1 MCSLWVAP
9 LGELILFVLVTQAV
23 LKPAMPPVIKNQPF
37 NIFWAAP
44 TLFCKDHF
52 DVNMNLQEFDIISNP
67 LETQSGSTIAIF
79 YPHELGY
86 YPYFSEDGKA
96 FHGGIPQNVNLS
108 EHLKKS
114 ASDIADSVTW
124 WRSEGLA
131 VIDWEGWKPQWDRN
145 WGGRIVYQKQSLA
158 FTRHHHPAWPEAK
171 VRAVA
176 TQEFENAGRGLMNV
190 TLTLALEMRPKR
202 LWGFYLYP
210 DCYNYDY
217 RINPEFYTGSCPDDE
232 IFRNDQLLWLWEKST
247 ALYSSIYL
255 NKVLKSSLNALKFVH
270 FRVREA
276 LRVAEMSRKDYA
288 LPVFIFT
295 RPFYLHSI
303 EALSEED
310 LVHTIGESAAL
321 GAAGIILWGGYEYSD
336 SKESC
341 LSVQQTIKELLGPYA
356 LNVTSAAKL
365 CSHSLCSSHGRC
377 VRKTAESSSYLHM
390 PEDSQKDYATD
401 HSFRFVISARSKL
414 RTITTMKN
422 GFVCHCYYGWHG
434 ESCRSR
440 VPNLLRQKSKA
451 PATALN
457 LLVFLGMT
465 LAVILLNFF
474 LIPYYDVNF
483 FLKY

>member
-1 MCSLWVAP
+1 MCSLWVAQ
-9 LGELILFVLVTQAV
+9 LGELLLFVLVTQAV

-86 YPYFSEDGKA
+86 YPYFSEDGKS
-96 FHGGIPQNVNLS
+96 FHGGIPQSVNLS

-114 ASDIADSVTW
+114 AGDIADSVTW

-131 VIDWEGWKPQWDRN
+131 VIDWEGWKPQWARN
-145 WGGRIVYQKQSLA
+145 WGSRIVYQKHSLA

-176 TQEFENAGRGLMNV
+176 TQEFENAGRRLMNV

-232 IFRNDQLLWLWEKST
+232 IVRNDQLLWLWEKST

-255 NKVLKSSLNALKFVH
+255 NQVLKSSLNALKFVH

-288 LPVFIFT
+288 LPVFIFS

-303 EALSEED
+303 EALSE
-310 LVHTIGESAAL
+310 
-321 GAAGIILWGGYEYSD
+321 
-336 SKESC
+336 
-341 LSVQQTIKELLGPYA
+341 
-356 LNVTSAAKL
+356 
-365 CSHSLCSSHGRC
+365 
-377 VRKTAESSSYLHM
+377 VRKNSHM
-390 PEDSQKDYATD
+390 
-401 HSFRFVISARSKL
+401 
-414 RTITTMKN
+414 
-422 GFVCHCYYGWHG
+422 
-434 ESCRSR
+434 
-440 VPNLLRQKSKA
+440 KA
-451 PATALN
+451 
-457 LLVFLGMT
+457 
-465 LAVILLNFF
+465 I
-474 LIPYYDVNF
+474 
-483 FLKY
+483 